1 MKTIASITKSL
12 RGKVGWGVEWEPQLN
27 LSMSFGAP
35 QLRIREPHVSRSRNQ
50 RVREQAS
57 HRHVTVKGKWWLWV
71 FCAYWRIHIPHSAT
85 ATSSSPLRLKRKAMA
100 GLSGQR
106 LQRIRV
112 NPIHG
117 ATEFLFDLGAILEV
131 RRFEESDA
139 DMWTLYQPNGYVLG
153 VMGNG
158 TFTNAI
164 GTTPG
169 QKLVPMT
176 LNGANNQGGANG
188 RQPFRS
194 GRVRTPSAA
203 ASRRSP

>member
-1 MKTIASITKSL
+1 
-12 RGKVGWGVEWEPQLN
+12 
-27 LSMSFGAP
+27 
-35 QLRIREPHVSRSRNQ
+35 VS
-50 RVREQAS
+50 VR
-57 HRHVTVKGKWWLWV
+57 GKWWLWV

-139 DMWTLYQPNGYVLG
+139 DIWTLYQPNGHVLG

-164 GTTPG
+164 GTTAG
-169 QKLVPMT
+169 HKLMPLT
-176 LNGANNQGGANG
+176 LSEPNQ
-188 RQPFRS
+188 RQPTPGARLAACWTS
-194 GRVRTPSAA
+194 LAQRGCAVR
-203 ASRRSP
+203 